1 MSIRCFAG
9 DSVTRSFILAAALG
23 VWILGASASFGQF
36 SSGAGMGGGGMGGGG
51 GGGMDGRHAGGADQR
66 SGPSD
71 YYRGKAPPPSQTV
84 LTLHGGQYLKTASTY
99 CEVVFMPL
107 QARIYVYDKLM
118 KPISAQ
124 PLRAQMSL
132 QVPGERERQHLSFQC
147 VVMPQG
153 VAEQNYLVASFDFGR
168 LPDKDIPITVEFSN
182 LPDWRHPTASFTP
195 LFSLSQIRPY
205 VTEVQLTKAD
215 YDGVT
220 RQRVCPV
227 TGDVLGSK
235 GQVVKLLIGDYP
247 LYVCCQDCLDAVRQR
262 PEKYLPQMPA
272 GGR

>member
-1 MSIRCFAG
+1 
-9 DSVTRSFILAAALG
+9 
-23 VWILGASASFGQF
+23 
-36 SSGAGMGGGGMGGGG
+36 
-51 GGGMDGRHAGGADQR
+51 
-66 SGPSD
+66 
-71 YYRGKAPPPSQTV
+71 
-84 LTLHGGQYLKTASTY
+84 
-99 CEVVFMPL
+99 
-107 QARIYVYDKLM
+107 M

-124 PLRAQMSL
+124 PLRARMSL

-195 LFSLSQIRPY
+195 LFSPSQIRPY
-205 VTEVQLTKAD
+205 VAEVQLTKAD
-215 YDGVT
+215 YDSVT

-227 TGDVLGSK
+227 TGDVLGGK

-262 PEKYLPQMPA
+262 PEKISSGKSRIQIRTTTIVPIPPISTAGTAPNQAAVKLDSNSPNWFEVPMNMEFTALTLPRISSGVLNCTKDALITTLKTSAARERPA
-272 GGR
+272 LPGKGRMKWRQRRLWWRFRKKLPP